1 MKTTFS
7 RRELYALGEPIGDSA
22 TVHKVGGGRI
32 YGMGGGGGGGTTTS
46 TGTTYNTNIP
56 EYAEPYVNTMLG
68 ATQKQLFNM
77 EGSEITGFKPYN
89 PYSKN
94 ASDYVAPFS
103 PLQERAIN
111 TAGSPEAFG
120 REVGGYMSPY
130 MQNVVDI
137 QKREAMRGAGIMGA
151 QQQAQASNS
160 GAFGGYRE
168 GIQRAENARN
178 LGTQMNDIQL
188 KGQQMAYDDATKQ
201 ARTNQQLQMQYGTM
215 QQSQEQQKINQSI
228 QDYANAQQYPLMQL
242 GVMSNMLRGL
252 PMQAATTNQ
261 YVAAP
266 NPITQ
271 GIGMAGAGASIY
283 NATKGASGGLPSE
296 FKYAEGGIT
305 SIDDT
310 TRDPNDRP
318 EVRGYMDEQNNRN
331 ATRFDVGGEVEA
343 QLESMDVPELMK
355 QAQESSSPTVRRMA
369 QRILRERQM
378 EQGASQDT
386 PQGVGPTGPMGVDYQ
401 APQLAGGGIIAFQSG
416 KEVEDPYKF
425 ARQGEG
431 EDIGG
436 SIFRIGKN
444 EDGSDY
450 YVANSNTVSRENFDK
465 FRSLALERGAKPQP
479 YAYERPAVNTDV
491 TTAAV
496 PTQTAE
502 VKPLESA
509 GITTV
514 PAAASSAPVT
524 TDRAKGIVTT
534 EPERAAV
541 IPRSTEGKFVP
552 AAERAGIKTAPD
564 RVITARSSDG
574 TGIKSAAPPSA
585 NLPGPDVSV
594 EKAIN
599 AVAPAPVKPTTPE
612 FKGPF
617 AETQKALW
625 EAQQEAKRTDE
636 DFLKQV
642 KEGQPE
648 NTAAAE
654 YRKEIMAER
663 ANAKDE
669 AERQRWM
676 RAAQFFAKWGS
687 TPGPTLA
694 AGLSALEKSMPD
706 IISDEQGYKKAKREL
721 NKIVYDVDQSIRQEE
736 LGNKKEARAL
746 KEKAADRAMN
756 LQHYLVQAQASE
768 RTAQLHKEASEFTA
782 NAHVRAQQ
790 IAANTAHL
798 DRVARRVTEDDNK
811 KFGQWQAAT
820 TQEQRTLE
828 RIAFEENGDQ
838 HKADTKLIN
847 DAKLMKPEDM
857 PEGYADKIAA
867 AEKRVKDRKADWTT
881 RAQTAAKNTDTA
893 YGRVKV
899 AEPAASNNAPPAA
912 APEALPEGIPKGSK
926 AVGKDKASGKT
937 VYQTPDGKKLI
948 QN

>member
-7 RRELYALGEPIGDSA
+7 RRELYALGEPIGDGA
-22 TVHKVGGGRI
+22 TRVKPGGHGRI
-32 YGMGGGGGGGTTTS
+32 YGMGGGGGGGNTTS

-77 EGSEITGFKPYN
+77 SGDEITGFKPYN

-111 TAGSPEAFG
+111 TAASPEAFG
-120 REVGGYMSPY
+120 REVSGYMSPY
-130 MQNVVDI
+130 MQNVVDV

-151 QQQAQASNS
+151 QQQAQATGS

-168 GIQRAENARN
+168 GIQRAENTRN

-188 KGQQMAYDDATKQ
+188 KGQQMAFDDATKQ
-201 ARTNQQLQMQYGTM
+201 ARANQQLQMQYGQM

-271 GIGMAGAGASIY
+271 GIGLAGAGASIY

-296 FKYAEGGIT
+296 FKYAEGGIAAVP
-305 SIDDT
+305 
-310 TRDPNDRP
+310 R
-318 EVRGYMDEQNNRN
+318 Y
-331 ATRFDVGGEVEA
+331 DVGGEVES
-343 QLESMDVPELMK
+343 QLESMDIPDLMK
-355 QAQESSSPTVRRMA
+355 QAQESSSPTVRAMA
-369 QRILRERQM
+369 KRILREKQM
-378 EQGASQDT
+378 EQGAGQGA

-401 APQLAGGGIIAFQSG
+401 APQGMAGGGIIAFQQG
-416 KEVEDPYKF
+416 KLVPAEDSIEGRQA
-425 ARQGEG
+425 ARERDAAEQAEIAAKSNAATAKLI
-431 EDIGG
+431 EEMQT
-436 SIFRIGKN
+436 GKYVPPPPAASSN
-444 EDGSDY
+444 EPV
-450 YVANSNTVSRENFDK
+450 VAT
-465 FRSLALERGAKPQP
+465 P
-479 YAYERPAVNTDV
+479 V
-491 TTAAV
+491 T
-496 PTQTAE
+496 
-502 VKPLESA
+502 SA

-534 EPERAAV
+534 EPERAAA
-541 IPRSTEGKFVP
+541 IPRSTDGVFTP
-552 AAERAGIKTAPD
+552 AAERTGIKTTPD
-564 RVITARSSDG
+564 RVITARSPDG
-574 TGIKSAAPPSA
+574 TGIKGAAPPSA
-585 NLPGPDVSV
+585 SLPGPDVSA

-599 AVAPAPVKPTTPE
+599 AVVPAPVKPTMPE

-617 AETQKALW
+617 ADTQKALW

-663 ANAKDE
+663 ANSKDE
-669 AERQRWM
+669 AERQRYM
-676 RAAQFFAKWGS
+676 RMAQFFAKWGS

-694 AGLSALEKSMPD
+694 AGLVALEKTLPD

-721 NKIVYDVDQSIRQEE
+721 NKIVYDIDQATRLEE

-746 KEKAADRAMN
+746 KEKAADRALTLN
-756 LQHYLVQAQASE
+756 HYLAQAQSSE
-768 RTAQLHKEASEFTA
+768 RNALIQQESSKYTAD
-782 NAHVRAQQ
+782 AHVRSAEINAQ
-790 IAANTAHL
+790 TARL
-798 DRVARRVTEDDNK
+798 DRAAARVTADDNK

-820 TQEQRTLE
+820 TQERGVLE
-828 RIAFEENGDQ
+828 RIAFEENGAQ
-838 HKADTKLIN
+838 HKDDVKTLATAAMLSAPEKEGGPPRPLDAMMAAKVKEAQERVTKR
-847 DAKLMKPEDM
+847 E
-857 PEGYADKIAA
+857 
-867 AEKRVKDRKADWTT
+867 ADWNTRRTT
-881 RAQTAAKNTDTA
+881 AQKNTDLA
-893 YGRVKV
+893 YSRVKV
-899 AEPAASNNAPPAA
+899 AEPAGGDSAPPPAA
-912 APEALPEGIPKGSK
+912 APKTMSMADVEATAKS
-926 AVGKDKASGKT
+926 SGKSVEEVKAAAKAKGIT
-937 VYQTPDGKKLI
+937 IK
-948 QN
+948 

>member
-1 MKTTFS
+1 
-7 RRELYALGEPIGDSA
+7 
-22 TVHKVGGGRI
+22 
-32 YGMGGGGGGGTTTS
+32 MGGGGGGGNTTS

-77 EGSEITGFKPYN
+77 SGDEITGFKPYN

-111 TAGSPEAFG
+111 TAASPEAFG

-130 MQNVVDI
+130 MQNVVDV

-151 QQQAQASNS
+151 QQQAQATGA

-168 GIQRAENARN
+168 GIQRAENTRN

-201 ARTNQQLQMQYGTM
+201 ARTNQQLQMQYGQM

-271 GIGMAGAGASIY
+271 GIGLAGAGASIY

-305 SIDDT
+305 AVP
-310 TRDPNDRP
+310 R
-318 EVRGYMDEQNNRN
+318 Y
-331 ATRFDVGGEVEA
+331 DVGGEVES
-343 QLESMDVPELMK
+343 QLESMDIPDLMK
-355 QAQESSSPTVRRMA
+355 QAQESSSLTVRAMA
-369 QRILRERQM
+369 KRILREKQM
-378 EQGASQDT
+378 EQGAEQGA

-401 APQLAGGGIIAFQSG
+401 APQGMAGGGIIAFAQPTTDNNQSLVTDDSIEGRQAAREREAEFQRGVAAKSNAATAKLIEEMQTG
-416 KEVEDPYKF
+416 KYVPPPPV
-425 ARQGEG
+425 A
-431 EDIGG
+431 
-436 SIFRIGKN
+436 SSN
-444 EDGSDY
+444 EPV
-450 YVANSNTVSRENFDK
+450 VAT
-465 FRSLALERGAKPQP
+465 P
-479 YAYERPAVNTDV
+479 V
-491 TTAAV
+491 T
-496 PTQTAE
+496 
-502 VKPLESA
+502 SA
-509 GITTV
+509 GIDTITAAPAPV
-514 PAAASSAPVT
+514 AAAPAAAPVAVAP
-524 TDRAKGIVTT
+524 A
-534 EPERAAV
+534 PAAAV
-541 IPRSTEGKFVP
+541 EKS
-552 AAERAGIKTAPD
+552 GIKTAPD

-574 TGIKSAAPPSA
+574 TGIKSAAPPLA
-585 NLPGPDVSV
+585 ILPGPDVSA

-599 AVAPAPVKPTTPE
+599 AVVPAPVKPTMPD

-617 AETQKALW
+617 ADTQKALF

-663 ANAKDE
+663 ANSKDE
-669 AERQRWM
+669 AERQRYM
-676 RAAQFFAKWGS
+676 RMAQFFAKWGS

-694 AGLSALEKSMPD
+694 AGLVALEKTLPD

-721 NKIVYDVDQSIRQEE
+721 NKIVYDIDQATRLEE

-746 KEKAADRAMN
+746 KEKAADRALTLN
-756 LQHYLVQAQASE
+756 HYLAQAQSSE
-768 RTAQLHKEASEFTA
+768 RNALIQQESSKYTAD
-782 NAHVRAQQ
+782 AHVRSAEINAQ
-790 IAANTAHL
+790 TARL
-798 DRVARRVTEDDNK
+798 DRAAARVTADDNK

-820 TQEQRTLE
+820 TQERGVLE
-828 RIAFEENGDQ
+828 RIAFEENGAQ
-838 HKADTKLIN
+838 HKDDVKTLATAAMLSAPEKEGGPPRPLDAMMAAKVKEAQERVTKR
-847 DAKLMKPEDM
+847 E
-857 PEGYADKIAA
+857 
-867 AEKRVKDRKADWTT
+867 ADWNTRRTT
-881 RAQTAAKNTDTA
+881 AQKNTDLA
-893 YGRVKV
+893 YSRVKV
-899 AEPAASNNAPPAA
+899 AESAGGDNAPPPAA

>member
-32 YGMGGGGGGGTTTS
+32 YGMGGGGGGGNTTS

-68 ATQKQLFNM
+68 ATQKQLFDMSGN
-77 EGSEITGFKPYN
+77 EITGFKPYN

-111 TAGSPEAFG
+111 TAASPEAFG

-130 MQNVVDI
+130 MQNVVDV

-151 QQQAQASNS
+151 QQQAQASNA

-168 GIQRAENARN
+168 GIQRAENTRN

-201 ARTNQQLQMQYGTM
+201 ARTNQQLQMQYGQM

-271 GIGMAGAGASIY
+271 GIGLAGAGASIY
-283 NATKGASGGLPSE
+283 NATKGAASGGLPSE

-305 SIDDT
+305 S
-310 TRDPNDRP
+310 
-318 EVRGYMDEQNNRN
+318 VSHY
-331 ATRFDVGGEVEA
+331 DVGGEVEA

-369 QRILRERQM
+369 QRILREKQM
-378 EQGASQDT
+378 EQGASQDA

-416 KEVEDPYKF
+416 EEVEDPYKY
-425 ARQGEG
+425 ARQGDG
-431 EDIGG
+431 EEIGG
-436 SIFRIGKN
+436 SIFQISKGV
-444 EDGSDY
+444 DGVDRY
-450 YVANSNTVSRENFDK
+450 IANSTTMPNKASFDTM
-465 FRSLALERGAKPQP
+465 RALALETGAKPRP
-479 YAYERPAVNTDV
+479 YVYERAPSKDV
-491 TTAAV
+491 AGAAI
-496 PTQTAE
+496 PTQVVE
-502 VKPLESA
+502 GKPLESA

-514 PAAASSAPVT
+514 PAAVPAPVT
-524 TDRAKGIVTT
+524 TDRAKGIVTK
-534 EPERAAV
+534 EPERVAT
-541 IPRSTEGKFVP
+541 IPRSTEGEFVP
-552 AAERAGIKTAPD
+552 TAERAGIKTAPD

-574 TGIKSAAPPSA
+574 TGIKSAAPPPA
-585 NLPGPDVSV
+585 NLPGPDVSA

-599 AVAPAPVKPTTPE
+599 AVAPAPVKPTIPE

-782 NAHVRAQQ
+782 NAHVRAQE
-790 IAANTAHL
+790 IAAHTAHL
-798 DRVARRVTEDDNK
+798 DRVARRQTDDDNK
-811 KFGQWQAAT
+811 KYGQWQAAT
-820 TQEQRTLE
+820 TQEGRTLE

-867 AEKRVKDRKADWTT
+867 AEKRVKDRKNDWTA
-881 RAQTAAKNTDTA
+881 RAETAKKNTDLA
-893 YGRVKV
+893 FSRVKV
-899 AEPAASNNAPPAA
+899 AEPAGGGNAPPPATAPKTMSMADVEATAKSSGKSVEEVKAA
-912 APEALPEGIPKGSK
+912 AKAKGITIK
-926 AVGKDKASGKT
+926 
-937 VYQTPDGKKLI
+937 
-948 QN
+948 